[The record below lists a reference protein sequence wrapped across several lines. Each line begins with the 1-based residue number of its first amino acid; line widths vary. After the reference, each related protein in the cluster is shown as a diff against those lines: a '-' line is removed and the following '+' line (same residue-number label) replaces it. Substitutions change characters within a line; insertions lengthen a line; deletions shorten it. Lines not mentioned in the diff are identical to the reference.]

1 MRRGSVYDPPVASSE
16 LRDILL
22 DATRAAFARKPEAV
36 AEQLARWI
44 ELAAS
49 VPAAAG
55 VARCVFCVRAGAA
68 VWASTQA
75 DHSITVSRE
84 QGSASIGLCANCL
97 AAAVA
102 HRSNGVP
109 PKHDIQ
115 RRVAAVLERH
125 REPEAIAELDRVLG
139 VAPALTSDVRDAVC
153 SICTAPVSFKLV
165 ATARTRI
172 CDGCLKRLQA
182 GA

>member
-1 MRRGSVYDPPVASSE
+1 MSSPE
-16 LRDILL
+16 LRNLLL
-22 DATRAAFARKPEAV
+22 DATRAAFARKPEPV
-36 AEQLARWI
+36 ADQVTRWI
-44 ELAAS
+44 ELADS

-75 DHSITVSRE
+75 DRTITVSRE

-97 AAAVA
+97 EAAVA
-102 HRSNGVP
+102 HRSSGVP
-109 PKHDIQ
+109 PRHDIR
-115 RRVAAVLERH
+115 RRVAAVLERA
-125 REPEAIAELDRVLG
+125 RENEAIAELDRVLG

-153 SICTAPVSFKLV
+153 SICAVPVSFKLV